1 MRHVGTYEDWNQERF
16 DERLLGWELNTVGW
30 LRKYRSNITFQTN
43 IVVVMT
49 YIVHIAVMD
58 KQGYRRYVRSIKR

>member
-49 YIVHIAVMD
+49 YIVAVMD